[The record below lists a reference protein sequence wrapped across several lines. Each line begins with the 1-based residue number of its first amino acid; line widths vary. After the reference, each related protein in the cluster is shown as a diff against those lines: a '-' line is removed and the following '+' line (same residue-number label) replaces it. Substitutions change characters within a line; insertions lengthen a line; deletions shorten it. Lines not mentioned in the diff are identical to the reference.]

1 MTWSPSFSR
10 DLVEL
15 CGIDKG
21 KVFAV
26 GSTQLTY
33 VHRYL
38 HSQGSSATSG
48 VYLYYGCAW
57 GFDVQAM
64 EELRGLERL
73 SHLLFKHFPEIKLL
87 VRPYVMRT
95 ENAALL
101 KLSSTPNVLF
111 DSWFKGE
118 LGAVELDEAA
128 VFHRLSLQDHA
139 ALFIHCGTTM
149 GLEGAHLSSPIVL
162 LWPEWFG
169 RNSEISRGQVVQQ
182 HFLRHLLSN
191 ESLNHIKSDEGLVT
205 AIRLALEKKPEIFTY
220 NQALRAK
227 APLLSMSDVVE
238 NMRRVIS
245 AN

>member
-1 MTWSPSFSR
+1 
-10 DLVEL
+10 
-15 CGIDKG
+15 
-21 KVFAV
+21 
-26 GSTQLTY
+26 
-33 VHRYL
+33 
-38 HSQGSSATSG
+38 
-48 VYLYYGCAW
+48 
-57 GFDVQAM
+57 
-64 EELRGLERL
+64 
-73 SHLLFKHFPEIKLL
+73 
-87 VRPYVMRT
+87 MRT

-162 LWPEWFG
+162 LGPEWFG

-182 HFLRHLLSN
+182 HFLRHLFSN